1 MRVRVTL
8 RALWALRQQV
18 GLLRGKGGLLFAWQ
32 LWSHKLL
39 RYLSFAP
46 FALAWI
52 AGAGL
57 ALADSLYAVLFGL
70 YCAGL
75 LLAYL
80 GHLGLRAAPARYA
93 YYFALL
99 NLASAV
105 ALFRF
110 VKGEKQVLWQPR
122 VG

>member
-57 ALADSLYAVLFGL
+57 ASPTASMQSCLVCIARAFCWRTLVILAFAQ
-70 YCAGL
+70 
-75 LLAYL
+75 
-80 GHLGLRAAPARYA
+80 RRPAMPIT
-93 YYFALL
+93 L
-99 NLASAV
+99 
-105 ALFRF
+105 
-110 VKGEKQVLWQPR
+110 PC
-122 VG
+122 